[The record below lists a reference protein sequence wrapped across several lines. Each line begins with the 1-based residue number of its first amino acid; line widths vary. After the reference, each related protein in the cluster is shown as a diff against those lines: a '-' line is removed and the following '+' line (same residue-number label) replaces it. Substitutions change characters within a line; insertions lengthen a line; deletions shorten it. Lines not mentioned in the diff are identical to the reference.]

1 MRTTDINYSVFER
14 YGVIRTPRGWWRLN
28 FHVRTE
34 RLLWCWRI
42 SGRQRIKRAF
52 DVMAS
57 VLGLIALSPF
67 FALTAVLVKIKDGGP
82 VFVAQTRVGKFG
94 REFEI
99 YKFRR
104 VGRWLRNWPLND
116 LPKLYNVLKG
126 DLSLVGPRPAGP
138 HEVALYTLADRRR
151 LAVTP
156 GLTGLWQIVG
166 RNEPDFSRQVELD
179 LQYIENQSFRTD
191 LEILLK
197 TIPAVLSGKG
207 TC

>member
-1 MRTTDINYSVFER
+1 MANCAA
-14 YGVIRTPRGWWRLN
+14 IRRLCGTCR
-28 FHVRTE
+28 F
-34 RLLWCWRI
+34 RI
-42 SGRQRIKRAF
+42 HGQTFRRA
-52 DVMAS
+52 
-57 VLGLIALSPF
+57 
-67 FALTAVLVKIKDGGP
+67 
-82 VFVAQTRVGKFG
+82 FVAQTRVGKFG

-104 VGRWLRNWPLND
+104 VGGWLRNWPLND

-166 RNEPDFSRQVELD
+166 RNESDFSRQVELD
-179 LQYIENQSFRTD
+179 
-191 LEILLK
+191 
-197 TIPAVLSGKG
+197 
-207 TC
+207 